1 MRRVVNDVERVSKGT
16 MSLRN
21 SRSALIALALVVGLS
36 VCTART
42 DGGPPSVGSRDATRS
57 AIPLGAGL
65 KGLQVQMIDDAL
77 SLGIKHAALNVSLTS
92 LIDLDA
98 RPDSFRWQ
106 SGERTFSFSR
116 GAVEGIP
123 VLPLSHAGVH
133 VYLILLSTV
142 TSEPRLNRIVRPAP
156 AREVPNGITAFNVA
170 DAEGQKYFQAAVEFL
185 TDRFSRRDERF
196 GRVVG
201 YIVGNEVNSHGEW
214 YCLGPATTAQVAA
227 EYLRAVRIAHAA
239 VRRSS
244 ADARVYISL
253 EHNWTA
259 KNNPDPL
266 KACPGRD
273 LLDEL
278 NRLSKAPGDSAQND
292 FDWDIAFHPYP
303 ENLRDPRTWRDKSAL
318 PQADTPKITFK
329 NLEQLTRYLRR
340 PEMLCHGKPRRVILS
355 EQGFDTPDTPDGQAT
370 QAAGFCYA
378 WVKVARTPGI
388 DAFILH
394 RHVDNAQEGG
404 LNLGLWTHQPGTI
417 ATPGAKKRIYEVF
430 RAAGTPEWESAFRF
444 ALPIIGIK
452 SWDEVTSGRN

>member
-1 MRRVVNDVERVSKGT
+1 MSAKRVPGAFLVFALFVNLGDSAVRGDVAPRGDSPSG
-16 MSLRN
+16 SLR
-21 SRSALIALALVVGLS
+21 AS
-36 VCTART
+36 V
-42 DGGPPSVGSRDATRS
+42 PP
-57 AIPLGAGL
+57 GAGL

-77 SLGIKHAALNVSLTS
+77 KLGINHAALNVSLTS

-98 RPDSFRWQ
+98 HPDSFRWQ
-106 SGERTFSFSR
+106 SDGRTFYFSR

-123 VLPLSHAGVH
+123 VLPLSSAGVR

-142 TSEPRLNRIVRPAP
+142 TAEPRLNRIVRPAA
-156 AREVPNGITAFNVA
+156 AREVPNGITGFNVS
-170 DAEGQKYFQAAVEFL
+170 DSEGRRYFEASLEFL
-185 TDRFSRRDERF
+185 ANRFSRQDGRF
-196 GRVVG
+196 GHVAG

-214 YCLGPATTAQVAA
+214 YCLGPAKTSQVAA
-227 EYLRAVRIAHAA
+227 EYLRAVRIAHRA

-253 EHNWTA
+253 EHNWTSR
-259 KNNPDPL
+259 NNPDPL
-266 KACPGRD
+266 KACPGRE

-278 NRLSKAPGDSAQND
+278 NRLSKAEGE
-292 FDWDIAFHPYP
+292 FDWHIAFHPYP
-303 ENLRDPRTWRDKSAL
+303 ENLRDPQTWRDTRAL
-318 PQADTPKITFK
+318 PHADTPKITFK

-340 PEMLCHGKPRRVILS
+340 PAQLCQGQPRRVILS
-355 EQGFDTPDTPDGQAT
+355 EQGFDTPDKPHGQAV

-417 ATPGAKKRIYEVF
+417 GTPGEKKPIYEVF
-430 RAAGTPEWESAFRF
+430 RAAGTPDWERAFRF

-452 SWDEVTSGRN
+452 SWDEVTSGPNRS